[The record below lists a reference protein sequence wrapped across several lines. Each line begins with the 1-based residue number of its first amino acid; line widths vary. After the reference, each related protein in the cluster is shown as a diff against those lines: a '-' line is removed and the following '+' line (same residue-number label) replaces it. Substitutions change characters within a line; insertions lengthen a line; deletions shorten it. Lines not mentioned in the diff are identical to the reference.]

1 MYLLKLTK
9 KCRPSLKRQY
19 AEVDCDIVKAYEFEE
34 RKKQIKLIFSHIKPR
49 TDVVSPS
56 QSQQVEPT
64 HQFE

>member
-1 MYLLKLTK
+1 M
-9 KCRPSLKRQY
+9 
-19 AEVDCDIVKAYEFEE
+19 DCDIVKAYEFEE